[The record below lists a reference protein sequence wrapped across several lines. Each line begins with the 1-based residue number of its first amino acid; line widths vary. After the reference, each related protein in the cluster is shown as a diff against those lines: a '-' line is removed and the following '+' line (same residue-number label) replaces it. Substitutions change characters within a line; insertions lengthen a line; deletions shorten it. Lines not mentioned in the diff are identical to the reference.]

1 MTNVAARITQADVT
15 RVLRAAKKAGAGA
28 VEVRVDGSI
37 VVFLEEVAL
46 PATPSVQPAPEERNI
61 VL

>member
-1 MTNVAARITQADVT
+1 MTNAAARITQADVT

-37 VVFLEEVAL
+37 VVFLEDVAL
-46 PATPSVQPAPEERNI
+46 PTTPSVQSAPEERNI